1 VVDYPSIEAT
11 ISTVL
16 TDDAVSVLLAS
27 TVPLALQILDD
38 TSGLPGLPQ
47 FAISLQGLDAGDSP
61 PLLRWRMP
69 SLKAMCS
76 SMLRCLSRRL
86 NG

>member
-1 VVDYPSIEAT
+1 VDYPSIEAT

-47 FAISLQGLDAGDSP
+47 FAISLQGLDAGFPAAAALADAIVEGYVQ
-61 PLLRWRMP
+61 LNAAMP
-69 SLKAMCS
+69 
-76 SMLRCLSRRL
+76 
-86 NG
+86 